1 MALEPLT
8 GTPVRFPPGR
18 VAVRL
23 EQRYLL
29 PYRRLYRRYQT
40 QLGDLPVLRDR
51 DFEGHTVKMTPAQ
64 LEGLNRAL
72 ATIVMLN
79 GDGAS
84 PFDMQEQGR
93 TQLFKRTQ
101 FLS

>member
-1 MALEPLT
+1 MSLEPLA

-23 EQRYLL
+23 DERYHI

-40 QLGDLPVLRDR
+40 QIAELPVLRDR
-51 DFEGHTVKMTPAQ
+51 DFDGRAVKMTVEQ
-64 LEGLNRAL
+64 LDALNRAL
-72 ATIVMLN
+72 AGIGALN
-79 GDGAS
+79 GHAAS
-84 PFDMQEQGR
+84 PFDLQEQGR
-93 TQLFKRTQ
+93 TQLFKRNQ

>member
-1 MALEPLT
+1 MALEPLV

-23 EQRYLL
+23 DAAYRL

-40 QLGDLPVLRDR
+40 QISDLPVIADR
-51 DFEGHTVKMTPAQ
+51 DFDGRTVKMTPAQ
-64 LEGLNRAL
+64 LEALNQAL
-72 ATIVMLN
+72 AGIGALN
-79 GDGAS
+79 GHPES
-84 PFDMQEQGR
+84 PFDAQEHGR

>member
-23 EQRYLL
+23 DERYRL

-51 DFEGHTVKMTPAQ
+51 DFEGGLVKMTPPQ
-64 LEGLNRAL
+64 LDALNRAL
-72 ATIVMLN
+72 ASIGSMN
-79 GDGAS
+79 GHSGS
-84 PFDMQEQGR
+84 PFDLQERGR
-93 TQLFKRTQ
+93 TQLFKRNQ